1 MTTRTERNE
10 EKQKEIIKEENRELR
25 KKIVLTSLKVIFIV
39 IIISISFFLYT
50 TYISSKLIT
59 VKEERIIDEKIPESF
74 DGLKIIQLSDI
85 HYGSTIFI
93 NDIKKLVK
101 TINRRNPDLVV
112 FTGDLINK
120 DYKLKSKEQET
131 LIKELKKIKS
141 TIGKYA
147 ILGEEDKEQFTTIM
161 NQSEFTILNNSY
173 ELIYNNSNTPILLI
187 GLNSSISGNINI
199 NQAYQY
205 FEEPTHNSN
214 IYTITLLHEPDSVDD
229 IIASYQTDLF
239 LAGHSH
245 NGQVAIPYLGGILKK
260 EGANK
265 YINEFYQLEQSKLYI
280 SSGIGTT
287 DNGFRLFCRPSIN
300 FFRLSRK

>member
-10 EKQKEIIKEENRELR
+10 EKQKEIIREENRELR
-25 KKIVLTSLKVIFIV
+25 KKIVLTSLKIIFIV

-85 HYGSTIFI
+85 HYGSTIFMD
-93 NDIKKLVK
+93 DIKELVK
-101 TINRRNPDLVV
+101 MINRRNPDLVV

-120 DYKLKSKEQET
+120 NYKLKSKEQET
-131 LIKELKKIKS
+131 LINELKKIKS

-147 ILGEEDKEQFTTIM
+147 IFGEEDKEQFTTIM

-205 FEEPTHNSN
+205 FEEPTHDSN
-214 IYTITLLHEPDSVDD
+214 IYTITLLHEPDTVDD
-229 IIASYQTDLF
+229 ITASYQTNIF

-245 NGQVAIPYLGGILKK
+245 NGQVVIPYFGGIFKK
-260 EGANK
+260 EGATK
-265 YINEFYQLEQSKLYI
+265 YINPFYQLEQSKLYI
-280 SSGIGTT
+280 SSGIGTI
-287 DNGFRLFCRPSIN
+287 DNRFRLFCRPSIN